1 MFISF
6 EGGDGAGK
14 TTQIQILADQLT
26 TAGFHVVTTREPGGT
41 SLGKHIRELLLHGG
55 DMGPKAEALLYA
67 ADRAHHVASLVR
79 PALEAGKI
87 VLTDRY
93 LDSSVAYQGAAR
105 SLGKE
110 EVRDL
115 SLWATGGLMPDLTL
129 LLDLPTVEGR
139 RRVGKN
145 LDRIEAAGENFHEAV
160 RREFLAMAEAE
171 PERWAVVDASA
182 SVRETASQVRG
193 HVIRAL
199 KNAGR
204 LTEEGHARPA
214 QPTSE
219 DRRAR

>member
-26 TAGFHVVTTREPGGT
+26 TAGFEVVTTREPGGT
-41 SLGKHIRELLLHGG
+41 PLGKHIRELLLHGS
-55 DMGPKAEALLYA
+55 DMGSKAEALLYA

-79 PALEAGKI
+79 PALAAGKI

-115 SLWATGGLMPDLTL
+115 SLWATDGLMPDLTL
-129 LLDLPTVEGR
+129 LLDLPPAEGR
-139 RRVGKN
+139 KRVGKN
-145 LDRIEAAGENFHEAV
+145 LDRIEAAGEDFHEAV
-160 RREFLAMAEAE
+160 RREFLAMAQAQ
-171 PERWAVVDASA
+171 PQRWAVVDASA

-193 HVIRAL
+193 YVMRML
-199 KNAGR
+199 KEAGR
-204 LTEEGHARPA
+204 LTPEGHARPV
-214 QPTSE
+214 QPTG
-219 DRRAR
+219 DRLTP